1 MPAEVGQALQATLV
15 EVIGLSLIGK
25 QFHWN
30 IYGSGF
36 RELHLQL
43 DEFVD
48 SWTNLAD
55 TIAERAAA
63 IGSAPDGRASAIEAS
78 DLEAVEEGPI
88 ATAAARNALCVRLER
103 VSERVGAR
111 LAKVGDLDLA
121 SQDVL
126 IEVTRELDKHVWMLR
141 AELQSSSG

>member
-1 MPAEVGQALQATLV
+1 MSAEVGKALQASLL
-15 EVIGLSLIGK
+15 ELIALSLIGK

-30 IYGSGF
+30 ICGPGF

-43 DEFVD
+43 DEYVE
-48 SWTNLAD
+48 SWANLAD
-55 TIAERAAA
+55 TVAERAAA
-63 IGSAPDGRASAIEAS
+63 IGFAPDGRPSAVEAS

-88 ATAAARNALCVRLER
+88 GTAAARSALYARLEG
-103 VSERVGAR
+103 VSERVTSR

-126 IEVTRELDKHVWMLR
+126 IEVTRELDKHLWMLR

>member
-30 IYGSGF
+30 IYGPGF

-55 TIAERAAA
+55 TVAERAAA
-63 IGSAPDGRASAIEAS
+63 IGSAPDGRASAVEAS
-78 DLEAVEEGPI
+78 AVEAVEEGPI
-88 ATAAARNALCVRLER
+88 ATAAAR